1 MNKQDDEQW
10 LAALAGKP
18 DPSADP
24 ATNAQASALRSAM
37 LARREQLERD
47 AQLAD
52 AGEFERLRTRLTH
65 EGLIQEKVTPEHNLK
80 NTGFMAWV
88 ATWFPA
94 KAKGSFALPTWSLAA
109 NLVLAIVVVFQLAA
123 PTAKKPDEA
132 DILRSSQLTLLS
144 VSDPEKRLIEL
155 LNGLSESSTRYVVK
169 RYSNG
174 DLELIIQADTK
185 ALFYLSDQRI
195 ETTAV
200 NDVITIRLKKAGQ

>member
-10 LAALAGKP
+10 LAALAGRP

-24 ATNAQASALRSAM
+24 ATNAQAHALRSAM

-94 KAKGSFALPTWSLAA
+94 QAKGSFALPTWSLAA
-109 NLVLAIVVVFQLAA
+109 NLVLAIVVVFQLVTPDAS
-123 PTAKKPDEA
+123 KPNDA
-132 DILRSSQLTLLS
+132 DVLRSSQVTVLRAP
-144 VSDPEKRLIEL
+144 DPEARLAEL
-155 LNGLSESSTRYVVK
+155 TNGLDKRNARYVVK
-169 RYSNG
+169 QKSAEKF
-174 DLELIIQADTK
+174 ELIIQSSYE
-185 ALFYLSDQRI
+185 ALDFLSENRI
-195 ETTAV
+195 EASTIDDT
-200 NDVITIRLKKAGQ
+200 ITIRLEKPQE